1 MKTKNERA
9 AMVADLPTLQAIQA
23 AGFCTF
29 HELTG
34 KPYGY
39 TEGIMNHVQTVVEG
53 VFRVGGKK
61 YYGKELGGW
70 KRIFNASI

>member
-1 MKTKNERA
+1 MTTKTERA

-39 TEGIMNHVQTVVEG
+39 TSGIMNHVQTVSDGIFEVDG
-53 VFRVGGKK
+53 RK

-70 KRIFNASI
+70 KRIFTVSI

>member
-1 MKTKNERA
+1 MTTREERGS
-9 AMVADLPTLQAIQA
+9 MVCDLPTLQKIQK

-39 TEGIMNHVQTVVEG
+39 TSGIMNHVQTVSDGIFEVKG
-53 VFRVGGKK
+53 RK

-70 KRIFNASI
+70 KRIFKVV